1 MRILYNIF
9 FRCSVIELISYGK
22 KSMTMTDLSIWIE
35 DVLLREELCQ
45 IKRFDGILFLK
56 KNKCVAEKT
65 KLENADLYYVKW
77 FKEIHKATIVNNIN
91 ARFHEKKLIFGQ
103 LLTIL
108 QCSSID
114 YMIPKLKSS
123 EVLTKKLIPCVH
135 MMLLSFFSVVSREQ
149 FRFRFEI
156 TLIASF

>member
-1 MRILYNIF
+1 MCR
-9 FRCSVIELISYGK
+9 R
-22 KSMTMTDLSIWIE
+22 
-35 DVLLREELCQ
+35 
-45 IKRFDGILFLK
+45 
-56 KNKCVAEKT
+56 KT

-77 FKEIHKATIVNNIN
+77 FKEIHKATVVNNIN

-114 YMIPKLKSS
+114 SLHDTQSS

-135 MMLLSFFSVVSREQ
+135 MMLLSFFCLSYQENN
-149 FRFRFEI
+149 
-156 TLIASF
+156 LDLDLKLH

>member
-1 MRILYNIF
+1 MQFLNDKKYNGWEYYITYF
-9 FRCSVIELISYGK
+9 FVALLLSWLVME
-22 KSMTMTDLSIWIE
+22 KSLAMTDLSIWIE

-56 KNKCVAEKT
+56 KKWMCRRKT
-65 KLENADLYYVKW
+65 KLENADLYYVTW

-108 QCSSID
+108 QCLSID
-114 YMIPKLKSS
+114 YMIPNHQKSLQRS
-123 EVLTKKLIPCVH
+123 WFPVFTWCYSH
-135 MMLLSFFSVVSREQ
+135 FFVCRIK
-149 FRFRFEI
+149 RTI
-156 TLIASF
+156 